1 MSKTKKAN
9 VVKVK
14 EKVMAYDLFE
24 RKYKKEIEV
33 MTERILD
40 KTLSNAKLKDDDYED
55 YYDDAYEEAVHVLAF
70 EKGYELE

>member
-1 MSKTKKAN
+1 MSKTKKAT

>member
-24 RKYKKEIEV
+24 RKYKKEIEI

-40 KTLSNAKLKDDDYED
+40 KTLCDVKYNEDKFDD
-55 YYDDAYEEAVHVLAF
+55 YYDDAYEEAVHVLAL

>member
-1 MSKTKKAN
+1 MSKTKKAT

-40 KTLSNAKLKDDDYED
+40 KTLSDEKYNEDKYED